1 MALKIDIIN
10 SALRMVG
17 SYHLDRLDDGSSTY
31 EITSRAFD
39 QAFLEVF
46 GDNIFG
52 YNKKRVKLQGN
63 EISDDDDY
71 EYSFTLPNDLN
82 IFIKAVNSESCV
94 ITDYYV
100 EGTTLLCNYPTLTL
114 YYSFLPTELVT
125 LPAYLNKLVCLHIAQ
140 SIAVELSGSET
151 RSVDL
156 QKQYLRALSRARV
169 LSARQGPAQEY
180 IDDTTSRFAT
190 ARRMYGKV

>member
-1 MALKIDIIN
+1 MALKLDIIN

-17 SYHLDRLDDGSSTY
+17 SYHLERLDDGSSTY
-31 EITSRAFD
+31 EILDGAFD

-52 YNKKRVKLQGN
+52 YNSKRVKLTGT
-63 EISDDDDY
+63 EIVDDDY
-71 EYSFTLPNDLN
+71 SYSFTLPTDLN
-82 IFIKAVNSESCV
+82 IFIKAVNSDGYIV
-94 ITDYYV
+94 TDYYT
-100 EGTTLLCNYPTLTL
+100 EAGTLLCKYPTLTV
-114 YYSFLPTELVT
+114 YYAYLPTDLAT
-125 LPAYLNKLVCLHIAQ
+125 LPAYLNKLICLHIAQ
-140 SIAVELSGSET
+140 SVVVELSGSET

-169 LSARQGPAQEY
+169 LSGRQGPAQEY
-180 IDDTTSRFAT
+180 ITEGTSKFLT

>member
-1 MALKIDIIN
+1 MASKLDIIN

-31 EITSRAFD
+31 EIVDGAFG

-52 YNKKRVKLQGN
+52 YNSKRVKLVGS
-63 EISDDDDY
+63 EIVDDDY
-71 EYSFTLPNDLN
+71 EYSFTLPADLN
-82 IFIKAVNSESCV
+82 IFIKAVNGDGYIV
-94 ITDYYV
+94 TDYYT
-100 EGTTLLCNYPTLTL
+100 EDGTLLCKYPTLTI
-114 YYSFLPTELVT
+114 YYAYLPTNLVT
-125 LPAYLNKLVCLHIAQ
+125 LPAYLNKLICLHIAQ
-140 SIAVELSGSET
+140 SVVVELSGSET

-169 LSARQGPAQEY
+169 LSGRQGPAQEY
-180 IDDTTSRFAT
+180 ITEGTSKFLT

>member
-1 MALKIDIIN
+1 MALKLDIIN

-31 EITSRAFD
+31 EITSGAFD

-52 YNKKRVKLQGN
+52 YNRKRVKLTGT
-63 EISDDDDY
+63 EITDDDFS
-71 EYSFTLPNDLN
+71 YSFTLPTDLN
-82 IFIKAVNSESCV
+82 IFIKAVNGEGCI
-94 ITDYYV
+94 ITDYYT
-100 EGTTLLCNYPTLTL
+100 ESGTLLCNYPTLTM
-114 YYSFLPTELVT
+114 YYSYLPTELAT
-125 LPAYLNKLVCLHIAQ
+125 LPAYLNKLICLHIAQ
-140 SIAVELSGSET
+140 SIVVELSGSEN

-156 QKQYLRALSRARV
+156 QKQYIRALSRARV

-180 IDDTTSRFAT
+180 IDETTSKFLT

>member
-1 MALKIDIIN
+1 MALKLDIIN

-31 EITSRAFD
+31 EITSAAFD

-52 YNKKRVKLQGN
+52 YNKKRVKLAGT
-63 EISDDDDY
+63 EITDDDFSH
-71 EYSFTLPNDLN
+71 SFTLPTDLN
-82 IFIKAVNSESCV
+82 IFIKAVNGEGCIITNYYTES
-94 ITDYYV
+94 
-100 EGTTLLCNYPTLTL
+100 GTLLCNYPTLTM
-114 YYSFLPTELVT
+114 YYSYLPTELAT
-125 LPAYLNKLVCLHIAQ
+125 LPAYLNKLICLHIAQ
-140 SIAVELSGSET
+140 SIVVELSGSEN

-156 QKQYLRALSRARV
+156 QKQYIRALSRARV

-180 IDDTTSRFAT
+180 IDETTSKFLT

>member
-1 MALKIDIIN
+1 MALKLDIIN

-17 SYHLDRLDDGSSTY
+17 SYHLERLDDGSSTY
-31 EITSRAFD
+31 EITNAAFD

-52 YNKKRVKLQGN
+52 YNRKRLKLTGTDI
-63 EISDDDDY
+63 EDDDY
-71 EYSFTLPNDLN
+71 DYSFALPSDLN
-82 IFIKAVNSESCV
+82 IFIKAVNAQGYIVS
-94 ITDYYV
+94 DYYI
-100 EGTTLLCNYPTLTL
+100 ESGTLLCKYPTLTI
-114 YYSFLPTELVT
+114 YYSYLPTDLSE
-125 LPAYLNKLVCLHIAQ
+125 LPAYLNKLICLHIAQ
-140 SIAVELSGSET
+140 SIVVELSGSET

-169 LSARQGPAQEY
+169 LSGRQGPAQEY
-180 IDDTTSRFAT
+180 ITEGTSKFLT